1 MRAAIARRT
10 SQAAGMSGT
19 MRVQFV
25 VSRSGRISSARIA
38 GSSGNA
44 RLDSAALR
52 MVRWARVPAPPADL
66 PESAHTFPIP
76 LSFR

>member
-1 MRAAIARRT
+1 VRAAIAGHAG
-10 SQAAGMSGT
+10 QAAGMSGT
-19 MRVQFV
+19 VRVRFV
-25 VSRSGRISSARIA
+25 VSRSGRISSASIA

-52 MVRWARVPAPPADL
+52 MVRSARVPAPPADL
-66 PESAHTFPIP
+66 PGSAHTFLIL